1 MGTISCVLYVTSVTF
16 VGRRKVS
23 CLDIPPFVDPA
34 CRQRTQSF
42 LPVCTA
48 FFHQLFEHFWRNIFP
63 EKEIELFDKLVI
75 PAVERFHLLIISM
88 NKVFLWV
95 GRVKELQKK
104 RKTVVFRKRIS
115 VKTAVFSVF
124 MSVKRVD
131 KKRRRQNLSAVGACR
146 KRQGV
151 VRYSYNI
158 NKELFD
164 SFF

>member
-1 MGTISCVLYVTSVTF
+1 MLCRLFHSTRDEKNGNFTGAVSCVLYVTSVTF
-16 VGRRKVS
+16 FGGRKVP
-23 CLDIPPFVDPA
+23 CLDIPPFVAPA

-104 RKTVVFRKRIS
+104 EKRWYFASGLARKPPFFRS
-115 VKTAVFSVF
+115 LC
-124 MSVKRVD
+124 
-131 KKRRRQNLSAVGACR
+131 LSNG
-146 KRQGV
+146 
-151 VRYSYNI
+151 
-158 NKELFD
+158 
-164 SFF
+164 